1 MKTYTWDDATDDPI
15 MTELREIREEMAREA
30 GYDLHTLCE
39 RLREAEKKHPER
51 FVSCPGKKTTTTSS

>member
-30 GYDLHTLCE
+30 GYDLHTFCE
-39 RLREAEKKHPER
+39 RLREAEKQHPER
-51 FVSCPGKKTTTTSS
+51 LVSCPGKKTTTTSP